1 MSSEVRALLVFLL
14 ILGLGWIGYPYA
26 FSDDG
31 RVHVVLAEVRG
42 QVEVESGGERAAAHS
57 GDAVQASDR
66 LVAGKDGSAVLAIGA
81 DNTVTIERDTRVE
94 ITAVDG
100 TGVRL
105 SLADGRV
112 HATVRPGGPRVAV
125 EAGASVVTGADADFD
140 VARGPEGVGVQAS
153 RGAVQVDGV
162 AVSAGQRTLVPP
174 DGPALQMPA
183 SEALLLDVA
192 WPKAPRT
199 ASATVEVA
207 GQTEPGARVRIVA
220 RSGTVEVR
228 ADSGGAF
235 HAPVALEEGENDLS
249 VEAVNVFGQT
259 RRAPWHV
266 VRDSTPPV
274 IGVEIR

>member
-42 QVEVESGGERAAAHS
+42 GVEVESGGARAAAHD
-57 GDAVQASDR
+57 GDPIAASDR
-66 LVAGKDGSAVLAIGA
+66 LYAGPDGSAVLAIGA
-81 DNTVTIERDTRVE
+81 DNTVTIERNTRLE

-125 EAGASVVTGADADFD
+125 AAGSSVVTAADADFE
-140 VARGPEGVGVQAS
+140 VARGEAGVGVQTS
-153 RGAVQVDGV
+153 RGSVQVDG
-162 AVSAGQRTLVPP
+162 APLGSGQRAVIPV

-183 SEALLLDVA
+183 AEALLLDVA
-192 WPKAPRT
+192 FPKARRT
-199 ASATVEVA
+199 AASTVEVV

-220 RSGTVEVR
+220 RAGTVEVR
-228 ADSGGAF
+228 ADGDGAF
-235 HAPVALEEGENDLS
+235 RAPVALAEGDNELT
-249 VEAVNVFGQT
+249 VEAVNVFGQS

-274 IGVEIR
+274 IGVEIQ